1 MTNSTWTNNNI
12 KALWRI
18 PDRSGIVYPPCD
30 TEGFMALPLTGDR
43 LEGKVVSVA
52 QFRPEKDHSL
62 QVRRSWTSLLRS
74 NPPFF
79 WLAFWQGEWMGSCTP
94 KPTRA
99 EAGSVLCAAQGNESL
114 FRDVP
119 RQTRLGQ
126 ALHGRRLSE

>member
-1 MTNSTWTNNNI
+1 MPVSVEAEALVSLAHRWFAWLYGVVGRQADVVMTNSTWTNNNI

-74 NPPFF
+74 NPFFFFFFF
-79 WLAFWQGEWMGSCTP
+79 WIAF
-94 KPTRA
+94 
-99 EAGSVLCAAQGNESL
+99 
-114 FRDVP
+114 
-119 RQTRLGQ
+119 
-126 ALHGRRLSE
+126 